1 MLMQQETQA
10 QGWHTSEWG
19 AWGWLETILKLVAL
33 AAGVIAFFQS
43 NAANPLVIGEN
54 PHLAALILLGLETLG
69 AVGQLGIRFI
79 QREIVSFAFAI
90 LNLLGHL
97 GLLVALLRVP
107 TDTTLFIIFGVFYA
121 LGQVVKV
128 QFLRTSGYTEGGASS
143 RGMVMVSWLMAAFYV
158 AFVVL
163 MLL

>member
-1 MLMQQETQA
+1 MQQETQA

-43 NAANPLVIGEN
+43 NAANSLVISGS
-54 PHLAALILLGLETLG
+54 PHLAALILLGLESLG
-69 AVGQLGIRFI
+69 AVAQVGIRYV
-79 QREIVSFAFAI
+79 QREIISFVFAI

-107 TDTTLFIIFGVFYA
+107 TDTTLFVIFGVFYA
-121 LGQVVKV
+121 LGFLVKV
-128 QFLRTSGYTEGGASS
+128 QFLRVTGYTEGGSSS
-143 RGMVMVSWLMAAFYV
+143 RGMIMVAVVMAALY
-158 AFVVL
+158 ALFVLL

>member
-1 MLMQQETQA
+1 MRQETQA

-19 AWGWLETILKLVAL
+19 AWGWLETILKLIAL
-33 AAGVIAFFQS
+33 AAGVVAFVQS
-43 NAANPLVIGEN
+43 NAASPLVIGGN

-69 AVGQLGIRFI
+69 ALGQLGIRYV
-79 QREIVSFAFAI
+79 QREIISFVFAI

-107 TDTTLFIIFGVFYA
+107 SDLTLFIIFGVFYA
-121 LGQVVKV
+121 LGQLVKV
-128 QFLRTSGYTEGGASS
+128 QFLRVSGYTEGGSTT
-143 RGMVMVSWLMAAFYV
+143 RGMVMVSLVMGASYIV
-158 AFVVL
+158 FVLL

>member
-1 MLMQQETQA
+1 MHQETQP

-43 NAANPLVIGEN
+43 NAANPLVIGDN

-69 AVGQLGIRFI
+69 AVVQLGIRYV
-79 QREIVSFAFAI
+79 QREVVSFVFAI

-107 TDTTLFIIFGVFYA
+107 TDLTLFIIFGVFYV
-121 LGQVVKV
+121 LGQLVKI

-143 RGMVMVSWLMAAFYV
+143 RGMIMVSLVMAASYAV
-158 AFVVL
+158 FVVL

>member
-1 MLMQQETQA
+1 MQRETQA

-43 NAANPLVIGEN
+43 DAANPLVIGDN
-54 PHLAALILLGLETLG
+54 PYLAALILLGLETLG
-69 AVGQLGIRFI
+69 ALAQVGIRFV
-79 QREIVSFAFAI
+79 QREVVSFVFAI

-107 TDTTLFIIFGVFYA
+107 TDTTLFIIFGVFYV
-121 LGQVVKV
+121 LGQLVKV
-128 QFLRTSGYTEGGASS
+128 QFLRTSGYTEGGATS
-143 RGMVMVSWLMAAFYV
+143 RGMIMVSLVMAAFYAV
-158 AFVVL
+158 FVVL